1 MNDQSTTEQNDIIQH
16 LNSSWAI
23 FLISMLGLF
32 LEMSLIRWIGTEIR
46 IFAYLQN
53 TILIMCF
60 LGLGLGCFTCHKPIR
75 LHHSL
80 VPLIILLLFMAI
92 PIVRIGLGN
101 ISELLSVLGDFVI
114 WQNASSNNT
123 IITIVSIIAG

>member
-1 MNDQSTTEQNDIIQH
+1 
-16 LNSSWAI
+16 
-23 FLISMLGLF
+23 
-32 LEMSLIRWIGTEIR
+32 
-46 IFAYLQN
+46 
-53 TILIMCF
+53 
-60 LGLGLGCFTCHKPIR
+60 